1 MEQIETEVKF
11 HVADTGE
18 LHERLLACGAVPRE
32 TVFETNLR
40 FDDAGQSLLA
50 ARQLLRLRRDNRA
63 VLTFKQAPD
72 RHNAA
77 RATDF
82 KMYNEIE
89 TVVDDFEAARK
100 ILGALGF
107 QEVQRYE
114 KQRRTYVVD
123 DTELCLDTMPYGV
136 FLEIEGDKAAIRR
149 LADCLGLS
157 WERRILANYLE
168 MFEHI
173 KETASLPFSD
183 VTFDNFKRVTVD
195 IPDLLHKFEA
205 VNT

>member
-18 LHERLLACGAVPRE
+18 LHERLLACGAVPRD

-40 FDDAGQSLLA
+40 FDDASQSLLA
-50 ARQLLRLRRDNRA
+50 AGRLLRLRRDSRA
-63 VLTFKQAPD
+63 ILTFKQAPA
-72 RHNAA
+72 RQSAA
-77 RATDF
+77 QKAEF

-89 TVVDDFEAARK
+89 TVVEDFEAARK

-114 KQRRTYVVD
+114 KRRRTYLVD
-123 DTELCLDTMPYGV
+123 QTELCLDTMPYGV

-149 LADCLGLS
+149 LADCLGLP

-173 KETASLPFSD
+173 KEIASLPFSD
-183 VTFDNFKRVTVD
+183 VTFDNFEQVAVD
-195 IPDLLHKFEA
+195 IPALLHKFEA